1 MTRRLPLDQLKPH
14 PRALNGPLPD
24 QPVKVRR
31 NWARQRAMITFA
43 RRYAVEYR
51 GLYWDELKK
60 VGLE

>member
-1 MTRRLPLDQLKPH
+1 MNEPRGTQTVKPH
-14 PRALNGPLPD
+14 PRALTGPIPD
-24 QPVKVRR
+24 QSVKVRR
-31 NWARQRAMITFA
+31 NRARQRAMITLA